1 MIKKIN
7 INTIKNR
14 IGIIKNSKKK
24 IFFKNLKSYNYK
36 TFIKKLKNLNF
47 VIKNIEYLAEG
58 YIIVLKNSID
68 EKYLDKAKEKLNL
81 ISETNKQISPK
92 IKTGIKNGYYISK
105 NLSQRGYNAVDVSFY
120 FFSWNVD
127 KTGIYKKIIDIYKP
141 LKILNGL
148 QQNEVTKNK
157 PIDGVIERLHVIK
170 YPLNSGKI
178 TRHYDPTN
186 TSIFNFGL
194 YATEFGKDY
203 DQGGFYVLDKNKK
216 KKLIDKKIKKTDIVL
231 FFPSMIHG
239 VEKVRN
245 KSLRKSDGRWFI
257 NVNHVQSHEIKN
269 RSYTKKY

>member
-1 MIKKIN
+1 MIKKID

-105 NLSQRGYNAVDVSFY
+105 NLSQRGYSAVDVSFY

-178 TRHYDPTN
+178 TRHYDPIN

-231 FFPSMIHG
+231 FFPSMVHG
-239 VEKVRN
+239 VEKVKN
-245 KSLRKSDGRWFI
+245 KNLKKSDGRWFI
-257 NVNHVQSHEIKN
+257 NVNHVQSHEMKN
-269 RSYTKKY
+269 RNYTKKF